1 LSILCAPKYVNKHD
15 KGIIDAEGET
25 HYFCAYFA
33 QKWIISLLLIQ
44 RQVLDSDM
52 NGQFD
57 LSKQSLISEE
67 NNDESEIQVSI
78 ESPLS
83 SKAMKKL
90 LAFKPRPLP
99 REPSLVS
106 LLQKIP
112 FFTGFLRSVDH
123 AGNALSGIAQIQG
136 DTSKALKEAVK
147 GFHFTGLALNVID
160 FLRIPAI
167 YLAFAIAGEKP
178 PITLSRNARWL
189 YSALLVALTIT
200 ALALP
205 AVAVPMA
212 LTAGS
217 LAFGLSVFTLG
228 KAFYQRYQLRKEL
241 KGILGAIE
249 AKTQQLDK
257 LQQEMVGIEKDIELT
272 TDSQRLE
279 ALKGSY
285 SEKSDAFVRE
295 YEAQKND
302 LQTLY
307 DKKLKCEKK
316 LKNKGF
322 MGLADK
328 GITVALSSLGLIG
341 LTLSLFFPPVG
352 LAILATSA
360 TLAGLYLIA
369 RVGFPVVAKWIAERR
384 HKKMEAA
391 VSSDEP
397 KPKEHSDVSLKSEDR
412 AELSKPKIQSES
424 ATPTAIESTGKTMNL
439 LFGEA
444 GASLALQE
452 QIACSQLVG
461 KIQPTLSVIVDSH
474 DLHGILVFFSHVSSL
489 VKKSDNEVTVENIRQ
504 FFNNFDDLES
514 VFPLLKEALDE
525 AQNSTSKVGLSDKD
539 KNLLLEVSALVDF
552 LSEQGIDLK
561 TALLKLPNAEN
572 EKDIKMNEQEEIHTP
587 SRSNNE

>member
-1 LSILCAPKYVNKHD
+1 
-15 KGIIDAEGET
+15 
-25 HYFCAYFA
+25 
-33 QKWIISLLLIQ
+33 
-44 RQVLDSDM
+44 M
-52 NGQFD
+52 
-57 LSKQSLISEE
+57 
-67 NNDESEIQVSI
+67 
-78 ESPLS
+78 
-83 SKAMKKL
+83 
-90 LAFKPRPLP
+90 
-99 REPSLVS
+99 
-106 LLQKIP
+106 
-112 FFTGFLRSVDH
+112 
-123 AGNALSGIAQIQG
+123 
-136 DTSKALKEAVK
+136 
-147 GFHFTGLALNVID
+147 
-160 FLRIPAI
+160 
-167 YLAFAIAGEKP
+167 
-178 PITLSRNARWL
+178 
-189 YSALLVALTIT
+189 
-200 ALALP
+200 
-205 AVAVPMA
+205 
-212 LTAGS
+212 
-217 LAFGLSVFTLG
+217 
-228 KAFYQRYQLRKEL
+228 
-241 KGILGAIE
+241 
-249 AKTQQLDK
+249 
-257 LQQEMVGIEKDIELT
+257 
-272 TDSQRLE
+272 
-279 ALKGSY
+279 
-285 SEKSDAFVRE
+285 RE